1 MFAIEMNDISKSFSG
16 VPANSHVNLRVKKG
30 EIHCLLGEN
39 GAGKTTLMKILFGL
53 YRADSGTIRINEKE
67 VHVQNSAM
75 AFNLGMGMVH
85 QHFMLINNLTVLE
98 NIILGHEC
106 GSLRLDMKTAYEQV
120 KALSDHYHFD
130 LDLNQKVGELSVGM
144 MQRVE
149 ILKTVYRGADIL
161 ILDEPTAVLTPQEV
175 TSLLEILND
184 IRAEGKTIVF
194 ITHKLNETMDIADAV
209 TVLRG
214 GTTAAASIPIQE
226 TSAEQ
231 LANLMVG
238 RPVSFSLP
246 KQPLNAGSEVLSVQ
260 EARLLPHVTAKVNFS
275 IRKGEIFGVAGV
287 DGNGQL
293 QLEEG
298 IMGLLP
304 LPDGDIL
311 LNGQSIRELPVRKR
325 RELGIAHIPSDRL
338 KRGVVAPFSL
348 LDNYLLGNQYRERYC
363 KKDLIDHKAVQESG
377 EKKIKDFQVKAAS
390 LAQPLSTLSGGNQQ
404 KVVLGREVGEDPCL
418 IIAAQPTRGLDIGA
432 IENVHKTL
440 LELRDQGKAIL
451 LISGELSEIINLSDR
466 VGVLYKGE
474 FMDIRPTE
482 DYTTEEI
489 GLLMAGRKGGAQ
501 HGESA

>member
-1 MFAIEMNDISKSFSG
+1 MLS
-16 VPANSHVNLRVKKG
+16 
-30 EIHCLLGEN
+30 
-39 GAGKTTLMKILFGL
+39 
-53 YRADSGTIRINEKE
+53 IR
-67 VHVQNSAM
+67 
-75 AFNLGMGMVH
+75 
-85 QHFMLINNLTVLE
+85 
-98 NIILGHEC
+98 
-106 GSLRLDMKTAYEQV
+106 
-120 KALSDHYHFD
+120 
-130 LDLNQKVGELSVGM
+130 
-144 MQRVE
+144 
-149 ILKTVYRGADIL
+149 
-161 ILDEPTAVLTPQEV
+161 
-175 TSLLEILND
+175 
-184 IRAEGKTIVF
+184 
-194 ITHKLNETMDIADAV
+194 
-209 TVLRG
+209 
-214 GTTAAASIPIQE
+214 
-226 TSAEQ
+226 
-231 LANLMVG
+231 
-238 RPVSFSLP
+238 
-246 KQPLNAGSEVLSVQ
+246 

-298 IMGLLP
+298 IMGLLS
-304 LPDGDIL
+304 LPEGDIL
-311 LNGQSIRELPVRKR
+311 LNRQSILELPVRKR

-348 LDNYLLGNQYRERYC
+348 LDNYLLGNQYRDRYC
-363 KKDLIDHKAVQESG
+363 KKGLIDHRSVQESG

-466 VGVLYKGE
+466 IGVLYKGE

>member
-1 MFAIEMNDISKSFSG
+1 MLAIEMNDISKSFAG
-16 VPANSHVNLRVKKG
+16 VSANSHVNFHVKKG

-39 GAGKTTLMKILFGL
+39 GAGKTTLMKILFGF
-53 YRADSGTIRINEKE
+53 YHADSGSIRINEKE
-67 VHVQNSAM
+67 VHIQNSSM
-75 AFNLGMGMVH
+75 AFHLGLGMVH

-106 GSLRLDMKTAYEQV
+106 GTVRLNMKTAYEQV

-175 TSLLEILND
+175 KSLLEILND

-194 ITHKLNETMDIADAV
+194 ITHKLNETMEIADSV

-214 GTTAAASIPIQE
+214 GTTTASSLPIQE
-226 TSAEQ
+226 TSAEK

-238 RPVSFSLP
+238 RPVSFTLP
-246 KQPLNAGSEVLSVQ
+246 KQPMKAGKEVLSVQ
-260 EARLLPHVTAKVNFS
+260 DARLLSNVSAKVNFS
-275 IRKGEIFGVAGV
+275 IRAGEIFGVAGV

-304 LPDGDIL
+304 LPKGSIL
-311 LNGQSIRELPVRKR
+311 LNGAHIESLPVRKR
-325 RELGIAHIPSDRL
+325 KELGIAHIPSDRL
-338 KRGVVAPFSL
+338 KRGAVAQFSL
-348 LDNYLLGNQYRERYC
+348 LDNYLLGNQYRNHYC
-363 KKDLIDHKAVQESG
+363 PKGIIDDKAVQKSG
-377 EKKIKDFQVKAAS
+377 EEKVEHFKVKVSS
-390 LAQPLSTLSGGNQQ
+390 LNQPFSTLSGGNQQ
-404 KVVLGREVGEDPCL
+404 KVVLSREVGENPCL
-418 IIAAQPTRGLDIGA
+418 VIAAQPTRGLDIGA

-451 LISGELSEIINLSDR
+451 LISGELSEILNLSDR
-466 VGVLYKGE
+466 IGVLYKGE

-482 DYTTEEI
+482 SYTTEEI
-489 GLLMAGRKGGAQ
+489 GLLMAGRKGGAPS
-501 HGESA
+501 EEPV

>member
-1 MFAIEMNDISKSFSG
+1 MLAIEMKDISKSFCG
-16 VPANSHVNLRVKKG
+16 VAANSHVNLCVKKG

-53 YRADSGTIRINEKE
+53 YQADSGSIRINEKE
-67 VHVQNSAM
+67 VHIKNSGM

-106 GSLRLDMKTAYEQV
+106 GSLRLDMKTAYERV

-130 LDLNQKVGELSVGM
+130 LDLNQKVGKLSVGM

-184 IRAEGKTIVF
+184 IRKEGKTIVF
-194 ITHKLNETMDIADAV
+194 ITHKLNETMEIADSV

-214 GTTAAASIPIQE
+214 GANVASAVPIQE
-226 TSAEQ
+226 TSAEK
-231 LANLMVG
+231 LASLMVG
-238 RPVSFSLP
+238 RSVNFAVEKRPVKP
-246 KQPLNAGSEVLSVQ
+246 GEEVLSV
-260 EARLLPHVTAKVNFS
+260 ENMRLLSHVQATVNFQ
-275 IRKGEIFGVAGV
+275 IRAGEIFGVAGV

-298 IMGLLP
+298 IAGLLSFP
-304 LPDGDIL
+304 RGEIR
-311 LNGQSIRELPVRKR
+311 LNGADITTLPARKR
-325 RELGIAHIPSDRL
+325 RAKGIAHIPSDRL
-338 KRGVVAPFSL
+338 KRGVVAQFSL
-348 LDNYLLGNQYRERYC
+348 EDNYLLGNQYRDAYC
-363 KKDLIDHKAVQESG
+363 KKGLIDKAAVRKSG
-377 EKKIKDFQVKAAS
+377 EEKLKRFQVKASS
-390 LAQPLSTLSGGNQQ
+390 LDQPLATLSGGNQQ

-432 IENVHKTL
+432 IENVHRAL

-451 LISGELSEIINLSDR
+451 LLSSELSEIMTLSDR
-466 VGVLYKGE
+466 IGVLYKGE
-474 FMDIRPTE
+474 FMDIRSTE
-482 DYTTEEI
+482 SYTTDEI
-489 GLLMAGRKGGAQ
+489 GLLMAGRKGGGY
-501 HGESA
+501 HGTT